1 MLRNIWKSDS
11 FWEKTNVLWIGWNLF
26 ITVLFLF
33 LLCLRPLWYVY
44 TSIRQFIWLKFFLPK
59 KSLEYHKQLVK
70 NYRKYREAGGRCSWL
85 GEKIYRYS
93 LSKTQGEIKH
103 CKPVG
108 IYAA

>member
-1 MLRNIWKSDS
+1 
-11 FWEKTNVLWIGWNLF
+11 
-26 ITVLFLF
+26 
-33 LLCLRPLWYVY
+33 
-44 TSIRQFIWLKFFLPK
+44 LPK